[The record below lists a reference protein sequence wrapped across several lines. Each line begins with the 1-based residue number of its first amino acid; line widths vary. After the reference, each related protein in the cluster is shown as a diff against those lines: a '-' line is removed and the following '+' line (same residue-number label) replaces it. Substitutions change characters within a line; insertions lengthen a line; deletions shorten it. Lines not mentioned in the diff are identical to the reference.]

1 MSKTT
6 KTLLAIT
13 AAIVLIAFGFVLGVF
28 SGSSYQSYDEN
39 LQAIVQTWETI
50 NQDYVEQDK
59 IDRSEL
65 SQAAIQAMMEALND
79 PYSAYLDPQM
89 YQMEVEDTGGKFEG
103 IGAEVSIRDGAV
115 TIVAPYP
122 GSPAEKAGIKAGDVI
137 VAVGGEPVEGLS
149 LLDVIAKVRGPSGT
163 TVELIVMHQGEAE
176 PVQLTVTR
184 GEINVPS
191 VMFEMLDGNVAYI
204 YITQFGDNTNSELG
218 AVLEKVQ
225 QQNATGIVLDLRNN
239 PGGNL
244 QTVLDV
250 ASRFLESGEVVLS
263 VRYNDGR
270 VEELKTNSQNPATDL
285 PMVVLVNV
293 GSASASEV
301 LSGALQ
307 DHGRAVIAGQVT
319 FGKGSVNYMVPLAD
333 GSAIYITAA
342 RWLTPNGKL
351 IEGEG
356 IQPDYELNPS
366 QDEVQWAVDYLTGRI
381 QP

>member
-356 IQPDYELNPS
+356 IHPDYELDLS

>member
-137 VAVGGEPVEGLS
+137 LAVDGEPVEGLS

-163 TVELIVMHQGEAE
+163 TVELIVMHQGEVE

-184 GEINVPS
+184 EEINVPS

-250 ASRFLESGEVVLS
+250 ASRFLEPGEVVLS

-270 VEELKTNSQNPATDL
+270 VEELKANSQNPATDL

>member
-1 MSKTT
+1 MSKIT

-163 TVELIVMHQGEAE
+163 TVELIVMHQGEVE

-184 GEINVPS
+184 EEINVPS

-356 IQPDYELNPS
+356 IHPDYELDLS

>member
-250 ASRFLESGEVVLS
+250 ASRFLEPGEVVLS

-270 VEELKTNSQNPATDL
+270 VEELKANSQNPATDL

>member
-39 LQAIVQTWETI
+39 LQAIVQTWQTI

-250 ASRFLESGEVVLS
+250 ASRFLEPGEVVLS

-270 VEELKTNSQNPATDL
+270 VEELKANSQNPATDL

-342 RWLTPNGKL
+342 RWLTPSGKL

-356 IQPDYELNPS
+356 IKPDYELDPS
-366 QDEVQWAVDYLTGRI
+366 QDEVQWAAHYLTGKI